1 MRKVMMAALFLTGHA
16 FAQTIPNAGFE
27 TWASAGPFLAPT
39 GWGVT
44 PGVKQSTDA
53 HSGSYALLCEV
64 DTATNPMTSVLDT
77 VPGIAYTGAQS
88 MTPPMPGNN
97 VGGFAL
103 ASVPDSLTGFYKF
116 QSSASDTFLITVSLY
131 TWDTAMGARRITGS
145 ATFTSS
151 TSDSAYFRFSVP
163 ITDSGTSYIPD
174 SAIIIIAA
182 SNPRGKAH
190 LGTQLLVDD
199 LAFTMATTAVPQSA
213 PKKEAITAFPNPF
226 CNRIDVDA
234 HGKAVRSMMLKN
246 TAGQTLATTTTTTI
260 DATLLPSGTYFVV
273 VEDVD
278 GITYSAE
285 VLK

>member
-1 MRKVMMAALFLTGHA
+1 MRKLMMAALFLTGHA

-88 MTPPMPGNN
+88 MAPPMPGND

-151 TSDSAYFRFSVP
+151 TSDSAYARFSVP
-163 ITDSGTSYIPD
+163 VTDSGTSTPD

-182 SNPRGKAH
+182 ANPHGKAH

-199 LAFTMATTAVPQSA
+199 LAFTMATTAVPRIAQ
-213 PKKEAITAFPNPF
+213 KTEGITVFPNPF
-226 CNRIDVDA
+226 GDRINIDA
-234 HGKAVRSMMLKN
+234 HGKEVKNMILLSM
-246 TAGQTLATTTTTTI
+246 TGQTLATTTDTTI
-260 DATLLPSGTYFVV
+260 DTTLLPAGTYFVV

-278 GITYSAE
+278 GGTYTDE
-285 VLK
+285 VVK